1 MRHLA
6 MFFVIS
12 SLVFLGCQAEDQAS
26 APSAPSPAAE
36 SAAVEPSPPAP
47 TAVFEEAV
55 VEEAVV
61 EPEELPEG
69 RDVSINPRLSG
80 PAGDLSDALTAG
92 DPDRILDSIALLEE
106 KGGPGAII
114 AISTVIERSDDPE
127 MKIEAIDSLAFLAD
141 EGDVS
146 RGLQTAL
153 GDPSPD
159 VRIEAADVIVEL
171 ELTELLPVLHTRSYQ
186 ESDPDVREVI
196 EDAIFELEP
205 VDQDE
210 RG

>member
-12 SLVFLGCQAEDQAS
+12 SLVLLGCQAEDQAS
-26 APSAPSPAAE
+26 APSGSSPAAE

-47 TAVFEEAV
+47 TAVVEKIVIEETF
-55 VEEAVV
+55 VEEEVPLDAQ
-61 EPEELPEG
+61 
-69 RDVSINPRLSG
+69 DVSINPRLSG

-92 DPDRILDSIALLEE
+92 DSDGILDSIALLEE
-106 KGGPGAII
+106 KGGPGSII
-114 AISTVIERSDDPE
+114 TISMVIERSDDPE

-146 RGLQTAL
+146 GGLERAL

>member
-6 MFFVIS
+6 MFFVIG
-12 SLVFLGCQAEDQAS
+12 SLVLLGCQAEDQAS
-26 APSAPSPAAE
+26 APSGSSPAAVE
-36 SAAVEPSPPAP
+36 SSPPAP
-47 TAVFEEAV
+47 TAV
-55 VEEAVV
+55 VEEIVIEETFV
-61 EPEELPEG
+61 EEEVPLDAQ
-69 RDVSINPRLSG
+69 DVSINPRLSG
-80 PAGDLSDALTAG
+80 PAGELSDALTAG

-106 KGGPGAII
+106 KGGPGSII

-146 RGLQTAL
+146 GGLERAL

-205 VDQDE
+205 IDPDE

>member
-6 MFFVIS
+6 MFFIAG
-12 SLVFLGCQAEDQAS
+12 SLVLLGCQAEDQAA
-26 APSAPSPAAE
+26 APSASSPAAE
-36 SAAVEPSPPAP
+36 SAAVESSPPAP
-47 TAVFEEAV
+47 TTV
-55 VEEAVV
+55 VEETVVEAAVV
-61 EPEELPEG
+61 EPEALPEG

-80 PAGDLSDALTAG
+80 PAADLSEALTAG
-92 DPDRILDSIALLEE
+92 DSDRIVDSIALLEE
-106 KGGPGAII
+106 RGGPGSII
-114 AISTVIERSDDPE
+114 AISMVIERSDDPE
-127 MKIEAIDSLAFLAD
+127 LKIEAIDSLAFLAD

-146 RGLQTAL
+146 GGLETAL
-153 GDPSPD
+153 EDPSPD

>member
-1 MRHLA
+1 
-6 MFFVIS
+6 
-12 SLVFLGCQAEDQAS
+12 
-26 APSAPSPAAE
+26 
-36 SAAVEPSPPAP
+36 
-47 TAVFEEAV
+47 
-55 VEEAVV
+55 
-61 EPEELPEG
+61 
-69 RDVSINPRLSG
+69 
-80 PAGDLSDALTAG
+80 AG

-106 KGGPGAII
+106 EGGSGSIAAIT
-114 AISTVIERSDDPE
+114 TVIERSDDPE

-146 RGLQTAL
+146 RGLQAAL

-171 ELTELLPVLHTRSYQ
+171 ELTELLPDLHTRSYQ